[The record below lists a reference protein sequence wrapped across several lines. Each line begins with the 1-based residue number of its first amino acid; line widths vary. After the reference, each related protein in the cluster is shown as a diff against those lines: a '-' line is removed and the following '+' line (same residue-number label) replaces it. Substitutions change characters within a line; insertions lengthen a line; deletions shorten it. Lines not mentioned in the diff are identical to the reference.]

1 MAGFKSHMTGSTL
14 CGIGYGVAGY
24 ACGVPWPTCAVAGLA
39 CSVSGMLPDLDSA
52 SGRPAREI
60 LCLLAAVVPAL
71 MIPRFQ
77 QLGLQ
82 REQAVLAIAASYLF
96 IRFVI
101 GAIFRRYTVHRGM
114 WHSIPAAAVA
124 GLVAFILVHG
134 DCLEI
139 RLFKACSV
147 VLGFLCHLV
156 MDEIWSVDVRH
167 GIPRFKSSFGTAL
180 KFYTTNNLQSNV
192 MTYGKLLALLAFVV
206 GDPYLMNQ
214 IGVEQGEL
222 PPSAQAWL
230 ARAAERGRQMYRN
243 VLSKKGFQGDAL
255 DSVPERWGSAPAGE
269 SGNSDPNAFSAGDA
283 LRELQPSRA
292 PALPDNNG
300 QFPQNPPLSEVR
312 PWESAMPSSLDPGP
326 EPAVGYGRDRRATP
340 RRY

>member
-1 MAGFKSHMTGSTL
+1 MAGFKAHMTGSTL

-24 ACGVPWPTCAVAGLA
+24 AYGVPWPTCAVAGLA

-52 SGRPAREI
+52 SGKPAREI

-82 REQAVLAIAASYLF
+82 YEQAVLAIAASYLF
-96 IRFVI
+96 IRFVV
-101 GAIFRRYTVHRGM
+101 GAIFRKYTIHRGM

-180 KFYTTNNLQSNV
+180 KFYTTHSFGANV
-192 MTYGKLLALLAFVV
+192 STYGKLLALLAFVV
-206 GDPYLMNQ
+206 CDPYLMNQ

-222 PPSAQAWL
+222 PQSAQAWF
-230 ARAAERGRQMYRN
+230 ARATERGHQMYQT
-243 VLSKKGFQGDAL
+243 VLGKKGFPTNSPA
-255 DSVPERWGSAPAGE
+255 SVLEQVGSSRASQDGAV
-269 SGNSDPNAFSAGDA
+269 DPNASSAGDA
-283 LRELQPSRA
+283 LNELRMSLA
-292 PALPDNNG
+292 PALPEDSG
-300 QFPQNPPLSEVR
+300 QTQLIPPPFSAA
-312 PWESAMPSSLDPGP
+312 PPPESASRPVYDSGP
-326 EPAVGYGRDRRATP
+326 ESPGRR
-340 RRY
+340 